1 MKFLIREYMAKNRI
15 MSLLELEKLT
25 GLNKS
30 TLHRRLN
37 HPEELRLFEIR
48 ALDSVLHFS
57 DEDLADL
64 VRGVFDDVIPRSA
77 AGKRTA

>member
-15 MSLLELEKLT
+15 RSLLELEKLT

-48 ALDSVLHFS
+48 ELDKILHFS

-64 VRGVFDDVIPRSA
+64 VRGALDDVFPRA